1 MATETTSQTAAADTN
16 QVIANPTVDPTVEMK
31 EVAFRFK
38 KDKMGDKRPNV
49 EIKNFPMPS
58 AIGIAK
64 ALNAGGKQAQL
75 IVDAVYDV
83 IRSVAADIVGNDP
96 KISEAT
102 FPWAQVSLEAVAN
115 MERADRRVST
125 IPDELWAEFVADY
138 QSVMPSVAGKSAEAV
153 KLATDVY
160 LKKFSIVKTN
170 KEILAKLQAQLGLY
184 MENSKNAA
192 EYTEILDLLLRRAAN
207 YLAADDVKILAENL

>member
-1 MATETTSQTAAADTN
+1 MATDTPSQETAP
-16 QVIANPTVDPTVEMK
+16 VIANPTVDPTVEMK

-49 EIKNFPMPS
+49 EFKAFPMPS

-83 IRSVAADIVGNDP
+83 IRSVAADIVGNDLTITE
-96 KISEAT
+96 KN
-102 FPWAQVSLEAVAN
+102 FPYTQVTLDAVAN

-184 MENSKNAA
+184 MENSKNAP